1 MDDARRR
8 KGAPGSCVSSGDR
21 IRGNERDDDELQSDQ
36 GAGGRTDD
44 HVEVF
49 PSRGY
54 GHDRLSSFARGNR
67 RYCSALTC
75 SIQWT
80 SVPSGSSWFA
90 MGVISLARV
99 GPCQM
104 LSPSGLETTAPA

>member
-8 KGAPGSCVSSGDR
+8 KGAAGSCVSSGDR

-54 GHDRLSSFARGNR
+54 GHDRLASFARGNR
-67 RYCSALTC
+67 RYFSSLTC

-80 SVPSGSSWFA
+80 TLPSSSSWVA
-90 MGVISLARV
+90 MCVISLSGVAPCPCFSPR
-99 GPCQM
+99 GPQ
-104 LSPSGLETTAPA
+104 TTAPG